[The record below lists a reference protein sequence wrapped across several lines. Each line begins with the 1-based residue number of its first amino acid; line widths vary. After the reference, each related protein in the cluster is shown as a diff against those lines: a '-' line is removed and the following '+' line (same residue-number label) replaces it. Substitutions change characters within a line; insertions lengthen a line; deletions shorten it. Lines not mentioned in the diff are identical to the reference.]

1 MVSEVPFRK
10 VVRSG
15 VIEIEALDMIAVRC
29 PICQLPLATSC
40 MRRWGKPS
48 VADQCGEVDAGKV
61 SIQIPNVGFLL
72 LTGYAVGFPISDD
85 AGTSSSSGATVSLSG
100 DVAAVCCYARTNHSR
115 TAHKTID

>member
-1 MVSEVPFRK
+1 MQTVDLNPHYMVKMHIHDSALAGIN
-10 VVRSG
+10 RSAANG
-15 VIEIEALDMIAVRC
+15 RISAA
-29 PICQLPLATSC
+29 
-40 MRRWGKPS
+40 

-115 TAHKTID
+115 TAHKTIDHKLPWFG